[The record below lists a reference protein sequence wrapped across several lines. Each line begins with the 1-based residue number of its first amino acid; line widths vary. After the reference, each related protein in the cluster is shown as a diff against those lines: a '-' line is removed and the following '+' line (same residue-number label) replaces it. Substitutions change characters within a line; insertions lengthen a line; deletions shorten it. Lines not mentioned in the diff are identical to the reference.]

1 MKNILIC
8 GPPGV
13 GKTTLVKKILKNINL
28 RAGGFYTEEIK
39 ENNRRVGFK
48 IISLDNQEG
57 ILAHISIKGAKRVG
71 RYGVNIDDLEGIGVK
86 SLDRAPR
93 NEDLVIIDEIGKMET
108 FSDKFKEKV
117 LACLNS
123 EKFVLA
129 TIGIGGDKYISR
141 IKERD
146 DVTVFKMNRE
156 NRDELMD
163 KVLSLIFKE
172 NLFIKL
178 KKGEIRN

>member
-93 NEDLVIIDEIGKMET
+93 NEDLVIIDEIGKMEI

-117 LACLNS
+117 LDCLNS

-156 NRDELMD
+156 NRDELRD
-163 KVLSLIFKE
+163 KVLSLILKE
-172 NLFIKL
+172 NL
-178 KKGEIRN
+178 

>member
-13 GKTTLVKKILKNINL
+13 GKTTLIKKILENINL

-39 ENNRRVGFK
+39 EGGNRVGFK

-57 ILAHISIKGAKRVG
+57 ILAHINIKNSQRVG
-71 RYGVNIDDLEGIGVK
+71 RYGVNINDLENIGVK
-86 SLDRAPR
+86 SLSQSLRDD
-93 NEDLVIIDEIGKMET
+93 DLIIIDEIGKMEI

-123 EKFVLA
+123 EKFVVA

-146 DVTVFKMNRE
+146 DVIVFKMNRE
-156 NRDELMD
+156 NRDR
-163 KVLSLIFKE
+163 LIDRISF
-172 NLFIKL
+172 LIL
-178 KKGEIRN
+178 K

>member
-13 GKTTLVKKILKNINL
+13 GKTTLIKKILENIDL
-28 RAGGFYTEEIK
+28 KAGGFYTEEIK

-71 RYGVNIDDLEGIGVK
+71 RYGVNIYDLENIGVK
-86 SLDRAPR
+86 SLSQALRDD
-93 NEDLVIIDEIGKMET
+93 DLIIIDEIGKMEI

-123 EKFVLA
+123 EKFVVA

-146 DVTVFKMNRE
+146 DVIVFKMNRE
-156 NRDELMD
+156 NRDR
-163 KVLSLIFKE
+163 LIDRISF
-172 NLFIKL
+172 LIL
-178 KKGEIRN
+178 K

>member
-13 GKTTLVKKILKNINL
+13 GKTTLVKKILESINL

-57 ILAHISIKGAKRVG
+57 ILAHISIKNSRRVG
-71 RYGVNIDDLEGIGVK
+71 RYGVNIYDLENIGVK
-86 SLDRAPR
+86 CLNQALKDD
-93 NEDLVIIDEIGKMET
+93 DLILIDEIGKMEV
-108 FSDKFKEKV
+108 FSEEFKEKV
-117 LACLNS
+117 LDCLNS

-129 TIGIGGDKYISR
+129 TIGIGGDKFISK
-141 IKERD
+141 IKERKD
-146 DVTVFKMNRE
+146 IVLFTTNIE
-156 NRDELMD
+156 NRDRLKD
-163 KVLSLIFKE
+163 RISSLI
-172 NLFIKL
+172 L
-178 KKGEIRN
+178 K

>member
-28 RAGGFYTEEIK
+28 RVGGFYTEEIK

-57 ILAHISIKGAKRVG
+57 ILAHISVKGMKRVG
-71 RYGVNIDDLEGIGVK
+71 RYGVNIYDLENIGVK
-86 SLDRAPR
+86 SLSQALRDD
-93 NEDLVIIDEIGKMET
+93 DLIIIDEIGKMEI

-123 EKFVLA
+123 KKIVLA

-156 NRDELMD
+156 NRDRLID
-163 KVLSLIFKE
+163 RISSLI
-172 NLFIKL
+172 L
-178 KKGEIRN
+178 K

>member
-13 GKTTLVKKILKNINL
+13 GKTTLIKKILEKL
-28 RAGGFYTEEIK
+28 DLKAGGFYTEEIK

-48 IISLDNQEG
+48 IFSLDNQEG

-71 RYGVNIDDLEGIGVK
+71 KYGVNIYDLENIGVK
-86 SLDRAPR
+86 SLSQALR
-93 NEDLVIIDEIGKMET
+93 EDDLIIIDEIGKMEI

-117 LACLNS
+117 LDCLHS

-146 DVTVFKMNRE
+146 DVIVFKINRE

-163 KVLSLIFKE
+163 KVLSLVFRV
-172 NLFIKL
+172 NL
-178 KKGEIRN
+178 

>member
-13 GKTTLVKKILKNINL
+13 GKTTLIKKILENINL

-48 IISLDNQEG
+48 IISLDNQKG
-57 ILAHISIKGAKRVG
+57 ILAHISVKGMKRVG
-71 RYGVNIDDLEGIGVK
+71 RYGVNIYDLENIGVK
-86 SLDRAPR
+86 SLSQALRDD
-93 NEDLVIIDEIGKMET
+93 DLIIIDEIGKMEI

-117 LACLNS
+117 LDCLNS

-129 TIGIGGDKYISR
+129 TIGIGGDKFISK
-141 IKERD
+141 IKERKD
-146 DVTVFKMNRE
+146 IVLFTINIE
-156 NRDELMD
+156 NRDRLID
-163 KVLSLIFKE
+163 RISSLI
-172 NLFIKL
+172 L
-178 KKGEIRN
+178 K

>member
-13 GKTTLVKKILKNINL
+13 GKTTLINKILEKLNL
-28 RAGGFYTEEIK
+28 KAGGFYTEEIK

-48 IISLDNQEG
+48 IISLDNQKG

-86 SLDRAPR
+86 SLDRALR
-93 NEDLVIIDEIGKMET
+93 NEDLVIIDEIGKMEI

-117 LACLNS
+117 LDCLHS

-146 DVTVFKMNRE
+146 DVIVFEMNRE
-156 NRDELMD
+156 NRDRLID
-163 KVLSLIFKE
+163 RISSLI
-172 NLFIKL
+172 L
-178 KKGEIRN
+178 K

>member
-13 GKTTLVKKILKNINL
+13 GKTTLIKKILKKINL

-57 ILAHISIKGAKRVG
+57 ILAHVNIKDSQRVG
-71 RYGVNIDDLEGIGVK
+71 RYGVNINDLENIGVK
-86 SLDRAPR
+86 SLNQALRDD
-93 NEDLVIIDEIGKMET
+93 DLIIIDEIGKMEI

-117 LACLNS
+117 LDCLNS
-123 EKFVLA
+123 EKFVFA

-146 DVTVFKMNRE
+146 DVLVFKINRE
-156 NRDELMD
+156 NRDR
-163 KVLSLIFKE
+163 LIDRISY
-172 NLFIKL
+172 LIL
-178 KKGEIRN
+178 K

>member
-57 ILAHISIKGAKRVG
+57 ILAHISIKGTKRVG

-86 SLDRAPR
+86 SLDRAPK

-156 NRDELMD
+156 NRDELRD
-163 KVLSLIFKE
+163 KVLSLILKE
-172 NLFIKL
+172 NL
-178 KKGEIRN
+178 

>member
-13 GKTTLVKKILKNINL
+13 GKTTLIKKILEKLNL
-28 RAGGFYTEEIK
+28 KAGGFYTEEIK

-57 ILAHISIKGAKRVG
+57 ILAHIRVKGMKRVG
-71 RYGVNIDDLEGIGVK
+71 RYGVNIDDLEDIGVK
-86 SLDRAPR
+86 SLDRALR
-93 NEDLVIIDEIGKMET
+93 NEDLVIIDEIGKMEI

-129 TIGIGGDKYISR
+129 TIGIGGDKFVSK
-141 IKERD
+141 IKERKD
-146 DVTVFKMNRE
+146 IVLFTINIE
-156 NRDELMD
+156 NRDRLID
-163 KVLSLIFKE
+163 RISSLI
-172 NLFIKL
+172 L
-178 KKGEIRN
+178 K

>member
-8 GPPGV
+8 GTPGV
-13 GKTTLVKKILKNINL
+13 GKTTLIKKILKRINL

-48 IISLDNQEG
+48 IISLDNQKG
-57 ILAHISIKGAKRVG
+57 ILAHVNIKDSQRVG
-71 RYGVNIDDLEGIGVK
+71 RYGVNINDLENIGVK
-86 SLDRAPR
+86 SLSQALRDD
-93 NEDLVIIDEIGKMET
+93 DLIIIDEIGKMEI

-117 LACLNS
+117 LDCLNS
-123 EKFVLA
+123 EKFVFA

-146 DVTVFKMNRE
+146 DVIVFKMNRE
-156 NRDELMD
+156 NRDRLID
-163 KVLSLIFKE
+163 RISSLI
-172 NLFIKL
+172 L
-178 KKGEIRN
+178 K

>member
-13 GKTTLVKKILKNINL
+13 GKTTLIKKILEKLNL
-28 RAGGFYTEEIK
+28 KAGGFFTEEIK

-48 IISLDNQEG
+48 IISLDNQKG

-86 SLDRAPR
+86 SLDRALR
-93 NEDLVIIDEIGKMET
+93 NEDLVIIDEIGKMEI

-117 LACLNS
+117 LDCLHS

-146 DVTVFKMNRE
+146 DVIVFEMNRE
-156 NRDELMD
+156 NRDRLID
-163 KVLSLIFKE
+163 RISSLI
-172 NLFIKL
+172 L
-178 KKGEIRN
+178 K

>member
-13 GKTTLVKKILKNINL
+13 GKTTLIKKILEKLNL
-28 RAGGFYTEEIK
+28 KAGGFYTEEIK
-39 ENNRRVGFK
+39 KSGNRVGFK
-48 IISLDNQEG
+48 IISLDNHKG
-57 ILAHISIKGAKRVG
+57 ILAHIRVKGMKRVG
-71 RYGVNIDDLEGIGVK
+71 RYGVNIDDLEDIGVK
-86 SLDRAPR
+86 SLDRALR
-93 NEDLVIIDEIGKMET
+93 NEDLVIIDEIGKMEI
-108 FSDKFKEKV
+108 FSEKFKEKV

-146 DVTVFKMNRE
+146 DVIVFKMNRE

-163 KVLSLIFKE
+163 KVLSLILKE
-172 NLFIKL
+172 NL
-178 KKGEIRN
+178 

>member
-13 GKTTLVKKILKNINL
+13 GKTTLIKKLLKNINL
-28 RAGGFYTEEIK
+28 KAGGFYTEEIK
-39 ENNRRVGFK
+39 GNNRRVGFK
-48 IISLDNQEG
+48 IFSLDNQEG
-57 ILAHISIKGAKRVG
+57 ILAHISVKGMKRVG
-71 RYGVNIDDLEGIGVK
+71 RYGVNIYDLENVGVK
-86 SLDRAPR
+86 SLSQALR
-93 NEDLVIIDEIGKMET
+93 EDDLIIIDEIGKMEI

-117 LACLNS
+117 LDCLHS

-146 DVTVFKMNRE
+146 DVIVFKINRE

-163 KVLSLIFKE
+163 KVLSLVFRV
-172 NLFIKL
+172 NL
-178 KKGEIRN
+178 

>member
-8 GPPGV
+8 GSPGV
-13 GKTTLVKKILKNINL
+13 GKTTLIKKILKKINL
-28 RAGGFYTEEIK
+28 RAGGFYTEEIR
-39 ENNRRVGFK
+39 ERSNRVGFK

-57 ILAHISIKGAKRVG
+57 ILAHINIKDSQRVG
-71 RYGVNIDDLEGIGVK
+71 RYGVNIYDLENIGVK
-86 SLDRAPR
+86 SLSQSLRDD
-93 NEDLVIIDEIGKMET
+93 DLIIIDEIGKMEI

-123 EKFVLA
+123 EKFVVA

-146 DVTVFKMNRE
+146 DVIVFKMNRE
-156 NRDELMD
+156 NRDR
-163 KVLSLIFKE
+163 LIDRISF
-172 NLFIKL
+172 LIL
-178 KKGEIRN
+178 K